1 MLSEWKR
8 KTMGELS
15 TSPVPPDIMERR
27 SVAISRPS
35 PGTVVQEGDTG
46 FKEELSRIYDVAES
60 NAAEQLVE
68 LKNALRTADIDSF
81 WSLLTK
87 GLARIADAQY
97 AFVSKRIL
105 VDEKDV
111 AVEMPPI
118 GEPGSCLMGE
128 AFYINDDH
136 GNGPG
141 HLRNFKYHAYQ
152 CPCAYMKHDKIFVIP
167 DRLNEFIVNNPNE
180 LIIPGEAYL
189 GIPLFAEGRC
199 FAHFGV
205 MWGKEGAARR
215 KLSWGFL
222 ETLFHALEDMILER
236 ALEGNKFAESAQ
248 VQSQQ
253 RKVVPHEAISVAQSL
268 KPYARSLSHELRTP
282 MQGVVGMLD
291 VMMANVKEA
300 SETIDVDVRTRRM
313 LETLK
318 ENIEAVQGT
327 SRLKPSLQPTDT
339 DLPIDSSRRAV
350 EAADNV
356 VHAYDMNMGVPE
368 TPVSPLDKTPNQWN
382 TFWREARPEFSTASN
397 STAQQQQRGVKR
409 RREEVPWVENQTRVN
424 RPIRRR
430 TRDTFSEE
438 PPIRESIS
446 CPPQASLKEM
456 DKLERCKGRC
466 SSSTSFPRF
475 VSGHQKTPSLRH
487 TNLREVLHYVITD
500 ALKVG
505 GRPDSAIAEATDNGE
520 RIEVRTR
527 SSNGEASTKWVE
539 WSVSPDV
546 PDSILIDEKDL
557 AKVVSCVTLNAIKF
571 TQNGTITL
579 EATLSAKGRYVVI
592 NVKDTGSGIPAA
604 FLPNLFK
611 PFSREDDST
620 TRQSEGLGL
629 GLLVAKG
636 LARKLGGDLF
646 CLRSHVA
653 GPKKGSEFEFRVPIT
668 AGEVCSRPSSPFG
681 SPTPSIRA
689 RMSIDPEFS
698 HLDVSREPITPPLSS
713 EPFVGVPINSLD
725 TPTVVVHTTPSS
737 NVLGLLS
744 PRRTSSPLRRP
755 FKEAIRKPAA
765 VPKLSEELPLNIL
778 VVDDNAINRRV
789 LQNMLSRLG
798 YSNVETACNGIEAI
812 EAMQRNAFSPISEAI
827 DVVLMDLWMPHLD
840 GFQAAQSILR
850 MPELSNNDRMP
861 TILAV
866 TADVTDAALDKAA
879 SSGMK
884 GYVTK
889 PFVTRDLVRLIR
901 TYCAT
906 RGS

>member
-1 MLSEWKR
+1 
-8 KTMGELS
+8 MGELS
-15 TSPVPPDIMERR
+15 ASPVPPDIMERR
-27 SVAISRPS
+27 SVALSRPS
-35 PGTVVQEGDTG
+35 PGMVVQEGGDG
-46 FKEELSRIYDVAES
+46 FKEELSRLYNPAES

-68 LKNALRTADIDSF
+68 LKSTLRTADIDSF

-105 VDEKDV
+105 VDDKNV

-128 AFYINDDH
+128 AFYINDDQ

-167 DRLNEFIVNNPNE
+167 ERLNEFIVNNPND
-180 LIIPGEAYL
+180 LIVPGEAYL
-189 GIPLFAEGRC
+189 GIPLFAEGKC

-215 KLSWGFL
+215 TLSWGFL

-236 ALEGNKFAESAQ
+236 VIEGNNFAKSAQ
-248 VQSQQ
+248 PVQTEQC
-253 RKVVPHEAISVAQSL
+253 KVVPHEAISVAQSL

-300 SETIDVDVRTRRM
+300 SETMDIDVRTRRM
-313 LETLK
+313 LDTLK
-318 ENIEAVQGT
+318 ENIEAVQ
-327 SRLKPSLQPTDT
+327 
-339 DLPIDSSRRAV
+339 DSSSRAV

-382 TFWREARPEFSTASN
+382 TFWREAQPEFFAAAN
-397 STAQQQQRGVKR
+397 NVAQQRQRGVKR
-409 RREEVPWVENQTRVN
+409 RREDYTWGENQTRVV

-438 PPIRESIS
+438 PPTRGSIS
-446 CPPQASLKEM
+446 CPPRASLKEM
-456 DKLERCKGRC
+456 EKLERCQGRC
-466 SSSTSFPRF
+466 GSSTSFPRF
-475 VSGHQKTPSLRH
+475 VAGHQKTSSLRH

-505 GRPDSAIAEATDNGE
+505 GRPDSAIAEAIDNGE

-579 EATLSAKGRYVVI
+579 EATLSTKGRYVVI

-629 GLLVAKG
+629 GLMVAKG

-646 CLRSHVA
+646 CLRSHVT
-653 GPKKGSEFEFRVPIT
+653 GPKKGSEFELRVPLT
-668 AGEVCSRPSSPFG
+668 AGEVCSRPSSPFD

-689 RMSIDPEFS
+689 RMSVEPEIP
-698 HLDVSREPITPPLSS
+698 HLEDSREPITPPLSL
-713 EPFVGVPINSLD
+713 EPFVGDLERKVPVTILD
-725 TPTVVVHTTPSS
+725 TPTVVVHPTPSS

-744 PRRTSSPLRRP
+744 PHRMSSPLRQLS
-755 FKEAIRKPAA
+755 KEPAGKPAA
-765 VPKLSEELPLNIL
+765 IPKLAEELPLNIL

-789 LQNMLSRLG
+789 LMNMLNRLG
-798 YSNVETACNGIEAI
+798 YKNVETAFNGIDAI
-812 EAMQRNAFSPISEAI
+812 EVMHRNAFAPASKAI

-840 GFQAAQSILR
+840 GFQAAESILC
-850 MPELSNNDRMP
+850 MPELQSNGRTP

-879 SSGMK
+879 KSGMK

-906 RGS
+906 RES

>member
-1 MLSEWKR
+1 MTEIFSDMKL
-8 KTMGELS
+8 
-15 TSPVPPDIMERR
+15 
-27 SVAISRPS
+27 A
-35 PGTVVQEGDTG
+35 
-46 FKEELSRIYDVAES
+46 
-60 NAAEQLVE
+60 NH
-68 LKNALRTADIDSF
+68 
-81 WSLLTK
+81 
-87 GLARIADAQY
+87 GL
-97 AFVSKRIL
+97 
-105 VDEKDV
+105 
-111 AVEMPPI
+111 
-118 GEPGSCLMGE
+118 
-128 AFYINDDH
+128 
-136 GNGPG
+136 
-141 HLRNFKYHAYQ
+141 
-152 CPCAYMKHDKIFVIP
+152 
-167 DRLNEFIVNNPNE
+167 
-180 LIIPGEAYL
+180 
-189 GIPLFAEGRC
+189 
-199 FAHFGV
+199 
-205 MWGKEGAARR
+205 
-215 KLSWGFL
+215 
-222 ETLFHALEDMILER
+222 
-236 ALEGNKFAESAQ
+236 
-248 VQSQQ
+248 
-253 RKVVPHEAISVAQSL
+253 
-268 KPYARSLSHELRTP
+268 
-282 MQGVVGMLD
+282 
-291 VMMANVKEA
+291 
-300 SETIDVDVRTRRM
+300 
-313 LETLK
+313 
-318 ENIEAVQGT
+318 
-327 SRLKPSLQPTDT
+327 
-339 DLPIDSSRRAV
+339 DSSRRAV

-382 TFWREARPEFSTASN
+382 TFWQEARPDFLNASN
-397 STAQQQQRGVKR
+397 SMTSQQQRGVKR
-409 RREEVPWVENQTRVN
+409 RRDEAPWAENQTRVI

-438 PPIRESIS
+438 PPSRGTIS
-446 CPPQASLKEM
+446 CPPQASSKEM
-456 DKLERCKGRC
+456 EKLERCQGRC
-466 SSSTSFPRF
+466 SSSIGFSRF

-487 TNLREVLHYVITD
+487 TNLREVLHYVIID

-527 SSNGEASTKWVE
+527 SSNGEASTKWVV
-539 WSVSPDV
+539 WNVSPDV
-546 PDSILIDEKDL
+546 PESMLIDEKDL

-579 EATLSAKGRYVVI
+579 DATLSAKGRYVVI

-629 GLLVAKG
+629 GLMVAKG

-646 CLRSHVA
+646 CLRSHVS
-653 GPKKGSEFEFRVPIT
+653 GPKKGSEFEIRVPIT

-689 RMSIDPEFS
+689 RMSIDPEAP
-698 HLDVSREPITPPLSS
+698 HHGVAREPITPPMSS
-713 EPFVGVPINSLD
+713 EPFVGVSAHSLD

-744 PRRTSSPLRRP
+744 PRRTSSPLRHLS
-755 FKEAIRKPAA
+755 KEPVRKPAS
-765 VPKLSEELPLNIL
+765 VPKLGEELPLNIL

-798 YSNVETACNGIEAI
+798 YPNVETACNGIEAI
-812 EAMQRNAFSPISEAI
+812 EAMQRNAFAPISEAI
-827 DVVLMDLWMPHLD
+827 DVVLMDLWMPYLD

-850 MPELSNNDRMP
+850 MPELTDNGRTP

-906 RGS
+906 RES

>member
-1 MLSEWKR
+1 
-8 KTMGELS
+8 MGELS

-27 SVAISRPS
+27 SVAFSRPS
-35 PGTVVQEGDTG
+35 PGVVVQEGESG
-46 FKEELSRIYDVAES
+46 FKEELSRLYDPAES
-60 NAAEQLVE
+60 NAAEQLVQ
-68 LKNALRTADIDSF
+68 LKSTLRTADIDTF
-81 WSLLTK
+81 WSLLTE

-128 AFYINDDH
+128 AFYINEDH
-136 GNGPG
+136 GDGPG

-167 DRLNEFIVNNPNE
+167 ERLNDFIVDNPND

-189 GIPLFAEGRC
+189 GIPLFAEGKC

-205 MWGKEGAARR
+205 MWGEEGAARR
-215 KLSWGFL
+215 TLSWGFL
-222 ETLFHALEDMILER
+222 ETLFHALEDLILDR
-236 ALEGNKFAESAQ
+236 VLEGNNFAKSAQ
-248 VQSQQ
+248 PVQDQQ
-253 RKVVPHEAISVAQSL
+253 PKVVPHKAISVAQSF

-300 SETIDVDVRTRRM
+300 AENMDIDVRTRRM
-313 LETLK
+313 LDTLK
-318 ENIEAVQGT
+318 ENIEAVQ
-327 SRLKPSLQPTDT
+327 
-339 DLPIDSSRRAV
+339 DSSRRAV

-368 TPVSPLDKTPNQWN
+368 TPVSPLDKSPNQWN
-382 TFWREARPEFSTASN
+382 TFWREARPELPVARSSMARE
-397 STAQQQQRGVKR
+397 QQRGVKR
-409 RREEVPWVENQTRVN
+409 RREELTWGENQTRVA

-438 PPIRESIS
+438 PPSRGSIS
-446 CPPQASLKEM
+446 CPPQSSLREIEQ
-456 DKLERCKGRC
+456 LESCAGRC
-466 SSSTSFPRF
+466 GGSTSFPRF
-475 VSGHQKTPSLRH
+475 VAGHQKTPSLRH
-487 TNLREVLHYVITD
+487 TNLREVLHYVIAD

-505 GRPDSAIAEATDNGE
+505 GRPDSAIAESTDNGE
-520 RIEVRTR
+520 RIEVRMR
-527 SSNGEASTKWVE
+527 SSYGEASTKWVE
-539 WSVSPDV
+539 WSVSSDV

-579 EATLSAKGRYVVI
+579 EATLSAKGRYIVI

-629 GLLVAKG
+629 GLMVAKG

-646 CLRSHVA
+646 CLRSHVS
-653 GPKKGSEFEFRVPIT
+653 GPKKGSEFELRVPLT

-689 RMSIDPEFS
+689 RMSVDPEVP
-698 HLDVSREPITPPLSS
+698 HLNVSQEPITPPLSS
-713 EPFVGVPINSLD
+713 EPFASDLGQKEYATGLD
-725 TPTVVVHTTPSS
+725 TPSVVVHPTPSA
-737 NVLGLLS
+737 NILGLLS
-744 PRRTSSPLRRP
+744 PRRASSPLRHMS
-755 FKEAIRKPAA
+755 KEPVRAPASA
-765 VPKLSEELPLNIL
+765 PKLAEELPLNFL

-789 LQNMLSRLG
+789 LVNMLSRLG
-798 YSNVETACNGIEAI
+798 YKNVITAFNGNDAV
-812 EAMQRNAFSPISEAI
+812 EAMHRNAYAPPPEAI
-827 DVVLMDLWMPHLD
+827 DVILMDLWMPLLD
-840 GFQAAQSILR
+840 GFQATESILH
-850 MPELSNNDRMP
+850 MPELESTGRKP

-879 SSGMK
+879 KSGMK

-906 RGS
+906 RES

>member
-1 MLSEWKR
+1 
-8 KTMGELS
+8 
-15 TSPVPPDIMERR
+15 MERR
-27 SVAISRPS
+27 SVAFSRPS
-35 PGTVVQEGDTG
+35 PGVVVQEGDSG
-46 FKEELSRIYDVAES
+46 FEEELSRLYNPAES
-60 NAAEQLVE
+60 NAAEQLVQ
-68 LKNALRTADIDSF
+68 LKSTLRTADIDTF

-128 AFYINDDH
+128 AFYINDDQ

-167 DRLNEFIVNNPNE
+167 ERLNEFIVDNPND

-189 GIPLFAEGRC
+189 GIPLFAEGKC

-205 MWGKEGAARR
+205 MWGAEGAARR
-215 KLSWGFL
+215 TLSWGFL
-222 ETLFHALEDMILER
+222 ETLFHALEDLILDR
-236 ALEGNKFAESAQ
+236 FLEGNNFAKSAQ
-248 VQSQQ
+248 PVKSQQ
-253 RKVVPHEAISVAQSL
+253 PKVVPHKAISVAQSF

-300 SETIDVDVRTRRM
+300 AENMEIDARTRRM
-313 LETLK
+313 LDTLK
-318 ENIEAVQGT
+318 ENIEAVQ
-327 SRLKPSLQPTDT
+327 
-339 DLPIDSSRRAV
+339 DSSRRAV

-368 TPVSPLDKTPNQWN
+368 TPVSPLDKSPDQWN
-382 TFWREARPEFSTASN
+382 TFWREARPEPSLTHSSIARE
-397 STAQQQQRGVKR
+397 QQRGVKR
-409 RREEVPWVENQTRVN
+409 RREELAWGENQTRVI

-438 PPIRESIS
+438 PPTRGSIS
-446 CPPQASLKEM
+446 CPPQSSLKEIER
-456 DKLERCKGRC
+456 LERCAGRC
-466 SSSTSFPRF
+466 GGSTSFPRF
-475 VSGHQKTPSLRH
+475 AAGHHKTPSLRH

-505 GRPDSAIAEATDNGE
+505 GRPDSAVAESTDDGE

-539 WSVSPDV
+539 WNVSPDV

-579 EATLSAKGRYVVI
+579 KVTLSEKGRYIVI

-629 GLLVAKG
+629 GLMVAKG

-646 CLRSHVA
+646 CLRSHVT
-653 GPKKGSEFEFRVPIT
+653 GPKKGSEFELRVPLT

-689 RMSIDPEFS
+689 RMSVDPDVP

-713 EPFVGVPINSLD
+713 EPFVSDLGQSEYTTGLD
-725 TPTVVVHTTPSS
+725 TPSVVIHPTPSA
-737 NVLGLLS
+737 NILGLLS
-744 PRRTSSPLRRP
+744 PRRASSPLRHVS
-755 FKEAIRKPAA
+755 KEPTRAPATA
-765 VPKLSEELPLNIL
+765 PKLAEELPLNFL

-789 LQNMLSRLG
+789 LVNMLSRLG
-798 YSNVETACNGIEAI
+798 YKNVITAFNGNDAV
-812 EAMQRNAFSPISEAI
+812 EAMHRNAYAPISEAI
-827 DVVLMDLWMPHLD
+827 DVILMDLWMPLLD
-840 GFQAAQSILR
+840 GFQATESILH
-850 MPELSNNDRMP
+850 MPELESTGREP

-879 SSGMK
+879 KSGMK

-906 RGS
+906 RES

>member
-1 MLSEWKR
+1 
-8 KTMGELS
+8 
-15 TSPVPPDIMERR
+15 MERR
-27 SVAISRPS
+27 SVAFSQPS
-35 PGTVVQEGDTG
+35 PGMVVQEGESG
-46 FKEELSRIYDVAES
+46 FKEELSRLYDPAES
-60 NAAEQLVE
+60 NAAEQLVD
-68 LKNALRTADIDSF
+68 LKNALRTADTDSF

-105 VDEKDV
+105 VDEKNV

-128 AFYINDDH
+128 AFYINDDQ

-167 DRLNEFIVNNPNE
+167 ERLNEFIVNNPND

-189 GIPLFAEGRC
+189 GIPLFAEGKC

-215 KLSWGFL
+215 TLSWGFL

-236 ALEGNKFAESAQ
+236 VLEGDKFAESAHVVRKEQ
-248 VQSQQ
+248 P
-253 RKVVPHEAISVAQSL
+253 KVVPHKAISVAQSF

-300 SETIDVDVRTRRM
+300 SETMDIDGRTRRM
-313 LETLK
+313 LDTLK
-318 ENIEAVQGT
+318 ENIEAVQ
-327 SRLKPSLQPTDT
+327 
-339 DLPIDSSRRAV
+339 DSSRRAV

-368 TPVSPLDKTPNQWN
+368 TPVSPLDKSPNQWN
-382 TFWREARPEFSTASN
+382 TFWREARPEFARPEYLGAANDTN
-397 STAQQQQRGVKR
+397 RQPRGLKR
-409 RREEVPWVENQTRVN
+409 RREDAQWEQNQTRVV

-438 PPIRESIS
+438 PPVRGSIS
-446 CPPQASLKEM
+446 CPPQASLTEIEKM
-456 DKLERCKGRC
+456 ERCQGRC

-475 VSGHQKTPSLRH
+475 VAVHQKTPSLRH
-487 TNLREVLHYVITD
+487 TNIKEVLHYVITD

-571 TQNGTITL
+571 TQNGSITL
-579 EATLSAKGRYVVI
+579 KATLSAKGRYVVI

-629 GLLVAKG
+629 GLMVAKG

-646 CLRSHVA
+646 CLRSHVS
-653 GPKKGSEFEFRVPIT
+653 GPKKGSEFELRVPLT

-689 RMSIDPEFS
+689 RMSNDPEIP
-698 HLDVSREPITPPLSS
+698 HLDVNREPITPPLSS
-713 EPFVGVPINSLD
+713 EPFVGEPRQVLVNGMD
-725 TPTVVVHTTPSS
+725 TPTVVVQTTPSS

-744 PRRTSSPLRRP
+744 PRRTSSPLRQP
-755 FKEAIRKPAA
+755 SKEATKKAP
-765 VPKLSEELPLNIL
+765 VSKLAEELPLNIL
-778 VVDDNAINRRV
+778 AVDDNAINRRV
-789 LQNMLSRLG
+789 LQNMLNRLG
-798 YSNVETACNGIEAI
+798 YQNVETACNGIDAI
-812 EAMQRNAFSPISEAI
+812 EVMHRNSFAPASEAI
-827 DVVLMDLWMPHLD
+827 DLVLMDLWMPHLD
-840 GFQAAQSILR
+840 GFQAATSILR
-850 MPELSNNDRMP
+850 MPELIESGRVP

-906 RGS
+906 RES

>member
-1 MLSEWKR
+1 
-8 KTMGELS
+8 
-15 TSPVPPDIMERR
+15 MERR
-27 SVAISRPS
+27 SVALSRPS
-35 PGTVVQEGDTG
+35 PGLVVQEGESA
-46 FKEELSRIYDVAES
+46 FKEELSKVFDAAEG

-68 LKNALRTADIDSF
+68 LKNTLRTADIDSF

-87 GLARIADAQY
+87 GLAGIADAQY

-167 DRLNEFIVNNPNE
+167 ERLNEFIINNPND

-189 GIPLFAEGRC
+189 GIPLFAEGKC

-205 MWGKEGAARR
+205 MWSKEGAERR

-236 ALEGNKFAESAQ
+236 VLEGSKFAETAHP
-248 VQSQQ
+248 VQKQQ
-253 RKVVPHEAISVAQSL
+253 PKIVPHEAISAAQSL

-300 SETIDVDVRTRRM
+300 SETMEIDVRTRQM

-318 ENIEAVQGT
+318 ENIEAVQ
-327 SRLKPSLQPTDT
+327 
-339 DLPIDSSRRAV
+339 DSSRRAV

-368 TPVSPLDKTPNQWN
+368 TPISPFDRSPDQWN
-382 TFWREARPEFSTASN
+382 TFWREARPESLAAIN
-397 STAQQQQRGVKR
+397 IIKQQQRGLKR
-409 RREEVPWVENQTRVN
+409 RRDDLSWEENQARVI

-438 PPIRESIS
+438 PPSRGSIS
-446 CPPQASLKEM
+446 CPPQATIMEIGNIEK
-456 DKLERCKGRC
+456 CQGQC
-466 SSSTSFPRF
+466 GTSTGLNRYAA
-475 VSGHQKTPSLRH
+475 GHQKTPSLRH
-487 TNLREVLHYVITD
+487 TNIREVLHYVITD

-505 GRPDSAIAEATDNGE
+505 GRPESAIAEATDNGE

-527 SSNGEASTKWVE
+527 SSHGEASTKWVE

-546 PDSILIDEKDL
+546 PDFMLIDEKDL

-571 TQNGTITL
+571 TQNGKITL

-592 NVKDTGSGIPAA
+592 NIKDTGSGIPAA

-629 GLLVAKG
+629 GLMVAKG

-646 CLRSHVA
+646 CLRSHVS
-653 GPKKGSEFEFRVPIT
+653 GPKKGSEFELRVPLT
-668 AGEVCSRPSSPFG
+668 AGEICSRPSSPFG
-681 SPTPSIRA
+681 SPTPSTRA
-689 RMSIDPEFS
+689 RMSVEPEVAR
-698 HLDVSREPITPPLSS
+698 LETPREPITPPLSS
-713 EPFVGVPINSLD
+713 EPFVGVGVNTSAVD
-725 TPTVVVHTTPSS
+725 TPNIVIHSTPSS

-744 PRRTSSPLRRP
+744 PRRTSSPLRHLS
-755 FKEAIRKPAA
+755 KEPAGKPAPL
-765 VPKLSEELPLNIL
+765 PKLAEELPLNVL

-798 YSNVETACNGIEAI
+798 YENVHTACNGIDAVEV
-812 EAMQRNAFSPISEAI
+812 MQRNALAPTSEAI
-827 DVVLMDLWMPHLD
+827 DVILMDLWMPHLD
-840 GFQAAQSILR
+840 GFQAAESILS
-850 MPELSNNDRMP
+850 MSELASRGRKP

-889 PFVTRDLVRLIR
+889 PFVSRDLVRLIR

-906 RGS
+906 REM

>member
-1 MLSEWKR
+1 
-8 KTMGELS
+8 MGELS

-27 SVAISRPS
+27 SLAFSRPS
-35 PGTVVQEGDTG
+35 PGLVVQEGESG
-46 FKEELSRIYDVAES
+46 FKEELSRLYDPAES
-60 NAAEQLVE
+60 NAAEQLVQ
-68 LKNALRTADIDSF
+68 LKTTLRTADIDSF

-87 GLARIADAQY
+87 GLAGIADAQY

-167 DRLNEFIVNNPNE
+167 ERLNEFIVNNPND

-189 GIPLFAEGRC
+189 GIPLFAEGKC

-215 KLSWGFL
+215 TLSWGFL

-236 ALEGNKFAESAQ
+236 VLEGNRFAKSAQ
-248 VQSQQ
+248 PVQDQQ
-253 RKVVPHEAISVAQSL
+253 PKVVPHKAISIAQSF

-300 SETIDVDVRTRRM
+300 AENMDIDLRTRRM
-313 LETLK
+313 LDTLK
-318 ENIEAVQGT
+318 ENIEAVQ
-327 SRLKPSLQPTDT
+327 
-339 DLPIDSSRRAV
+339 DSSRRAV

-368 TPVSPLDKTPNQWN
+368 APVSPLDKSPNQWN
-382 TFWREARPEFSTASN
+382 TFWREARPEPVDTPN
-397 STAQQQQRGVKR
+397 NMDREQHRGVKR
-409 RREEVPWVENQTRVN
+409 RREEFTWGENQTRVV

-438 PPIRESIS
+438 PPSRESIS
-446 CPPQASLKEM
+446 CPPQSTLKEIER
-456 DKLERCKGRC
+456 LERCAGRC
-466 SSSTSFPRF
+466 GGSTSFPRF
-475 VSGHQKTPSLRH
+475 IAGHQKTPSLRH

-505 GRPDSAIAEATDNGE
+505 GRPDSAIAEATDKGE

-579 EATLSAKGRYVVI
+579 EANLSAKGRYVVI

-629 GLLVAKG
+629 GLMVAKG

-653 GPKKGSEFEFRVPIT
+653 GPKKGSEFELRVPLT

-689 RMSIDPEFS
+689 RMSVDPEIP

-713 EPFVGVPINSLD
+713 EPFVSDLGQKDVITGPA
-725 TPTVVVHTTPSS
+725 TPTVAVHSTPSA

-744 PRRTSSPLRRP
+744 PRRRSSPLRRMS
-755 FKEAIRKPAA
+755 KEPVSAPASA
-765 VPKLSEELPLNIL
+765 PKLAEELPLNFL

-789 LQNMLSRLG
+789 LVNMLSRLG
-798 YSNVETACNGIEAI
+798 YKNVITAFNGNDAV
-812 EAMQRNAFSPISEAI
+812 EAMHRNAYAPISEAI
-827 DVVLMDLWMPHLD
+827 DVVLMDLWMPLLD
-840 GFQAAQSILR
+840 GFQATESILH
-850 MPELSNNDRMP
+850 MPELESTGRKP

-879 SSGMK
+879 KSGMK

-906 RGS
+906 RES